1 MICNAIYTPVLHLC
15 VPHLS
20 VTLTCHKMCAVVGE
34 RALQLMIFTGGGVG
48 EGGTV
53 ASVVC
58 PVGESVMTTGERERE
73 RERERRGEER
83 RTRSQ

>member
-1 MICNAIYTPVLHLC
+1 MY

-20 VTLTCHKMCAVVGE
+20 VTLTCHKMCAEVGE

-53 ASVVC
+53 ASVD
-58 PVGESVMTTGERERE
+58 ESVMTTGERG
-73 RERERRGEER
+73 GEER
-83 RTRSQ
+83 KTRSQ